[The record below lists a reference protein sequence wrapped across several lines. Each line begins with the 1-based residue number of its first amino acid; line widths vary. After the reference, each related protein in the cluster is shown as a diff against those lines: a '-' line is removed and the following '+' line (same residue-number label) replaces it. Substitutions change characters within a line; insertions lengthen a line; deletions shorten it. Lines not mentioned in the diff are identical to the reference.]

1 MTKKDYERIAKAV
14 REAWECEKDNYEST
28 IGVSRVAH
36 ILAFSF
42 ANENPRFDKEK
53 FLFACG
59 FPSLVK

>member
-14 REAWECEKDNYEST
+14 RESWECEKDNCERT

-36 ILAFSF
+36 VLAFSL
-42 ANENPRFDKEK
+42 ANENPRFDTEK

>member
-14 REAWECEKDNYEST
+14 REAWECEKDDFDRT

-36 ILAFSF
+36 ILAYSLS
-42 ANENPRFDKEK
+42 NDNPRFDRER
-53 FLFACG
+53 FLDACG